1 MRVISQ
7 SRPRFMINLRGA
19 ASNLLYY
26 AVLTAGALVM
36 FAPFFFL
43 VTSSLKTDTEVLIFP
58 PKLLPSVWRW
68 ANYAEVWQKYSFSVY
83 FLNSAFVTLGRTCLI
98 LFTSTLAAYTFARIE
113 FPGRNL
119 LFMLFLSTMMLPS
132 QVTLIPVYVII
143 KRMPFIGGNDFFG
156 NNGTGMI
163 NTYAGLIVPGFVS
176 ATGIF
181 LLREF
186 MRTLPRDLDDAA
198 RIDGCGEFG
207 IFYRIILPLTK
218 PALATLA
225 VLTFQ
230 GVWNDFLWPLLV
242 GQKKALW
249 TLQVALAHL
258 RSGVLTGTVTWP
270 QMMAATVIATL
281 PIVIVFLFAQ
291 RYFMRG
297 IALTGMK

>member
-1 MRVISQ
+1 MRVITRSQ
-7 SRPRFMINLRGA
+7 PGHVFSLKGA
-19 ASNLLYY
+19 LYNLLYY
-26 AVLTAGALVM
+26 AVLCAGAVVM

-43 VTSSLKTDTEVLIFP
+43 ATSSLKTDTEVLIFP
-58 PKLLPSVWRW
+58 PTLIPKIWQW
-68 ANYAEVWQKYSFSVY
+68 NNYPDVWQKYNFGVY
-83 FLNSAFVTLGRTCLI
+83 FLNSAFVTLGRTTLI
-98 LFTSTLAAYTFARIE
+98 LFTSTLAAYTFARME
-113 FPGRNL
+113 FRGRNL
-119 LFMLFLSTMMLPS
+119 FFMLFLSTMMLPS

-143 KRMPFIGGNDFFG
+143 KRMPFMGGNDLFG
-156 NNGTGMI
+156 AGGTGLI
-163 NTYAGLIVPGFVS
+163 NTYAGLIIPGFVS

-242 GQKKALW
+242 GQKKELW
-249 TLQVALAHL
+249 TLQVALAHM
-258 RSGVLTGTVTWP
+258 RSSVLTQSVSWP
-270 QMMAATVIATL
+270 HMLAATMIATL
-281 PIVIVFLFAQ
+281 PIIVVFLFAQ